1 MNKSSYFIPEKA
13 LFGSYP
19 NSDSAKELENNGVTL
34 FIDLTEDHEIIN
46 KYQLSENSQKISY
59 PITDRKIP
67 TDYLSFVL
75 LVIKITNFMS
85 SLKNDEKIYVHCKG
99 GHGRA
104 GILVAC
110 LLCYI
115 YDIDPNIALELT
127 SKYHSTRKE
136 MKPKW
141 RQIGSPQTHRQK
153 NFVIRMFT
161 PLKFY
166 KAFKSGTT
174 TGFSNFSTHPVYISF
189 FDKTFP
195 TSEAA
200 FNAYKDPNNKEY
212 IENLVNSKSPFIAK
226 EFSKRC
232 NLRSDWYENRQKF
245 MLEVI
250 IEKTKQHKELRTNLI
265 NSGLKPII
273 HFTKNDKFWGNGP
286 ENNGQNI
293 LGRIL
298 LEVRKQ

>member
-1 MNKSSYFIPEKA
+1 MNKAVI
-13 LFGSYP
+13 LFQKKHYLDHIQ

-85 SLKNDEKIYVHCKG
+85 SLKNNEKIYVHCKG

-127 SKYHSTRKE
+127 SKYHSTPRK
-136 MKPKW
+136 
-141 RQIGSPQTHRQK
+141 
-153 NFVIRMFT
+153 
-161 PLKFY
+161 
-166 KAFKSGTT
+166 
-174 TGFSNFSTHPVYISF
+174 
-189 FDKTFP
+189 
-195 TSEAA
+195 
-200 FNAYKDPNNKEY
+200 
-212 IENLVNSKSPFIAK
+212 
-226 EFSKRC
+226 
-232 NLRSDWYENRQKF
+232 
-245 MLEVI
+245 
-250 IEKTKQHKELRTNLI
+250 
-265 NSGLKPII
+265 
-273 HFTKNDKFWGNGP
+273 
-286 ENNGQNI
+286 
-293 LGRIL
+293 
-298 LEVRKQ
+298 